1 MFKHFF
7 TAALLFCAAA
17 SSFAQHGNNEEPKK
31 TQAKNVMPKPK
42 GSYKIDVAIKNFAE
56 KEVYLGYHF
65 GSKQYI
71 LDTAQRA
78 ADGRYTFKR
87 PYGLDPGIYLLILP
101 PKNKYFE
108 LLIDKT
114 TDMAFSI
121 DTDTLDFVKNMK
133 IKGNDDNIRFYDY
146 LNFIGK
152 QRQDAEAPR
161 ADFNS
166 PDAKKKE
173 AAKKA
178 LDAIDQKVK
187 DYQANIIAKYPKSM
201 NALVMRSTQETR
213 TPEFKKP
220 NGDTDTSQQFNF
232 YKSHFFD
239 NFDLADDRLIRTPIL
254 RAKVMR
260 YLEQCIVH
268 HPDSLAI
275 GCDYVIEK
283 TRANKET
290 FKYWVTELLN
300 EYAASKIVGMDA
312 VYVALANK
320 YYCSTPLQ
328 ADWVEPDVLENICKD
343 AKALEPLLIGKIA
356 PDIKMYR
363 QDNEIPADKLTD
375 AQAVS
380 LHGVKSP
387 YTIVI
392 FWDTECSHCQ
402 KSMPVVH
409 DFYKKMAKQNGVEIF
424 SVCTR
429 IYDDYDKCWKMIKEK
444 GWTDWMNVGDP
455 YMRSRYKILYDIRST
470 PQMYLLDENKRIIL
484 KKIAA
489 EQFEQEIPRCI
500 ENDKKMK
507 EEAKKKAKK

>member
-1 MFKHFF
+1 MLKQLL
-7 TAALLFCAAA
+7 TAALLCCTLAV
-17 SSFAQHGNNEEPKK
+17 FAQHGSNEEPKK
-31 TQAKNVMPKPK
+31 TQAQNIMPKPK
-42 GSYKIDVAIKNFAE
+42 GSYKIDVSIKNFTE
-56 KEVYLGYHF
+56 KELYLGYHF

-121 DTDTLDFVKNMK
+121 DTDTLDFVKYMK
-133 IKGNDDNIRFYDY
+133 IKGNDDNIRFFEY
-146 LNFIGK
+146 LNFIGE
-152 QRQDAEAPR
+152 QRKSADGPR

-166 PDAKKKE
+166 PDEKKKE

-187 DYQANIIAKYPKSM
+187 DFQNNMITKYPKSM

-213 TPEFKKP
+213 TPDFKKP
-220 NGDTDTSQQFNF
+220 NGDTDSLKQFSF
-232 YKSHFFD
+232 YKEHFFD

-254 RAKVMR
+254 RARVMR
-260 YLEQCIVH
+260 YLEQCIFH
-268 HPDSLAI
+268 HPDSISI
-275 GCDYVIEK
+275 GCDYIIEK
-283 TRANKET
+283 ARPNKET

-312 VYVALANK
+312 VYVHLAEK
-320 YYCSTPLQ
+320 YYCTKPIQ
-328 ADWVEPDVLENICKD
+328 ADWVEADVLENICKD
-343 AKALEPLLIGKIA
+343 AFALKPLLIGKIA
-356 PDIKMYR
+356 PDIKMYKLGN
-363 QDNEIPADKLTD
+363 DIPADKLTD
-375 AQAVS
+375 AQAIN
-380 LHGVKSP
+380 LHSVKSP
-387 YTIVI
+387 YTLVI

-402 KSMPVVH
+402 KSMPVAYE
-409 DFYKKMAKQNGVEIF
+409 FYKKWGQKNGVEVF
-424 SVCTR
+424 SICTR

-455 YMRSRYKILYDIRST
+455 YIRSRYKIVYDVRST
-470 PQMYLLDENKRIIL
+470 PQVYLLDENKKIIL
-484 KKIAA
+484 KKISA
-489 EQFEQEIPRCI
+489 EQFEQEVPRCI
-500 ENDKKMK
+500 ENDKKVK
-507 EEAKKKAKK
+507 AFELKQKK